1 MSSGIEELTKLALS
15 VTLVYYS
22 IGVIFSLVKA
32 NLSYMSG
39 GAEKY
44 SDALE
49 KIVVM
54 SILLAAAFLVQQSSG
69 NPLGISWATAENGDA
84 PVWKQMAKVVISIV
98 VGTGYFFIAVRAV
111 WTIFLGQ
118 AGHMTGRPFQM
129 STALLRLGGVLIGG
143 VFTVFAVKITQGLI
157 DSISSIVK

>member
-1 MSSGIEELTKLALS
+1 MAGVAELTRFALA
-15 VTLVYYS
+15 VTIVFYS
-22 IGVIFSLVKA
+22 IGVVFSLVKA

-39 GAEKY
+39 GPEKY

-49 KIVVM
+49 KIVIM
-54 SILLAAAFLVQQSSG
+54 SILLAAAFLVQRGGEGS
-69 NPLGISWATAENGDA
+69 LGISWSVSEDGNA
-84 PVWKQMAKVVISIV
+84 PVWKQMAKVIIAIV

-143 VFTVFAVKITQGLI
+143 VLTVFAVRITQGLL
-157 DSISSIVK
+157 DSISAIAG